1 MTRYDLAII
10 GGGVAGAF
18 GAMNIASHSSKLKT
32 VLFEYGPPPPN
43 CLRQDPLN
51 MKRRRR
57 QLEGWFGCF
66 PTGDGKLYFEED
78 FEKIKKKVHKTDE
91 ELKNS
96 KKFVQDL
103 FSEFNNTP
111 FICTKIPNTNIL
123 DKIKEHNFDFIPHTY
138 QQWFPD
144 QIHALTRSFVEKI
157 EKRVHLK
164 FDTEVFSILKK
175 DNVFRVLTSDGEYS
189 CKNILLATGR
199 SGWRWIQ
206 SLYKD
211 FDILSDKKNNYST
224 YGFRIEVPASIMSD
238 FNESH
243 CSLKNKGLKIGP
255 LNWYGTVIQED
266 HVNMTIAAFRS
277 NEKRWETEKVSF
289 SLRGRIKNPAN
300 GWQESARLAEISYVL
315 AEQRVGKEK
324 IKQFLK
330 GSSQNSYIQEYDWM
344 KDEIPVLDDII
355 PGLID
360 KGSFHVPDIE
370 INHPSVEISTN
381 FQTDLKGLFVAG
393 ENCGFRGISSAA
405 FSGVLAAENFL

>member
-1 MTRYDLAII
+1 M
-10 GGGVAGAF
+10 
-18 GAMNIASHSSKLKT
+18 
-32 VLFEYGPPPPN
+32 
-43 CLRQDPLN
+43 
-51 MKRRRR
+51 
-57 QLEGWFGCF
+57 
-66 PTGDGKLYFEED
+66 
-78 FEKIKKKVHKTDE
+78 
-91 ELKNS
+91 LKNL
-96 KKFVQDL
+96 FMIC
-103 FSEFNNTP
+103 FSEFNSSEY
-111 FICTKIPNTNIL
+111 ISSKIPNQSVL
-123 DKIKEHNFDFIPHTY
+123 DKISENSFSFIPHTY

-157 EKRVHLK
+157 ENHVDLK

-175 DNVFRVLTSDGEYS
+175 DNVFRVLTSDGEFS
-189 CKNILLATGR
+189 CKNVLLCTGR

-206 SLYKD
+206 NLYKD

-224 YGFRIEVPASIMSD
+224 YGFRIEVPSSIMSD

-255 LNWYGTVIQED
+255 LNWHGTVIQED

-289 SLRGRIKNPAN
+289 SVYGKIKNPGN

-330 GSSQNSYIQEYDWM
+330 GSSQNSYISEYDWI
-344 KDEIPVLDDII
+344 KDEIAVLDEII
-355 PGLID
+355 PGLIE

-370 INHPSVEISTN
+370 INSPTVEISTN

-393 ENCGFRGISSAA
+393 ENCGLKGIGAAA
-405 FSGVLAAENFL
+405 FSGVLASENFI